1 MIGKSSMT
9 ADDELHEIE
18 RLRVLEELRLM
29 NTPSSP
35 AFDALT
41 EAAAAIFNC
50 PIGVV
55 SLISDDR
62 QWFKSKS
69 GLDMEGTD
77 RSVAFCDHTVKARRE
92 LIITDTHLDSRFCD
106 NPFVVGEPHIRFY
119 AGIPLSM
126 DGMYYLG
133 SLSVIGTEP
142 MVATEQQLQ
151 QLRWLARAVEGLFV
165 AHRATVSAN
174 DALAEARIQ
183 RLAAERRERL
193 LEHVETMAAIGAWRA
208 DLSTGEVTGSAQ
220 VRRIYEVP
228 EGQTIHIAQYLG
240 FYAPEDRDMVREQV
254 RSAIKTSSNF
264 RFEASVIPASGRR
277 RQVRAVGFI
286 EHEEG
291 RSFITGIVQDITEE
305 HEAARK
311 LWRAAHID
319 GLCNIPN
326 RTWFQQTL
334 AEKISDAHAR
344 SGQMTLMLLD
354 IDGFKE
360 INDTLGHLAGDALLR
375 VVAKRLQAALG
386 DKAAIARLGGD
397 EFTIVVD
404 GPLPADELRS
414 LADGVLAELRKPMQ
428 FERQPVYFSASM
440 GIAHYPQDARNQA
453 DLMRCADMALY
464 KVKRAGR
471 GSVGYYSPEIATIFD
486 ARRQAIE
493 KVRRAA
499 ADRTIVTFYQ
509 PKVRLRD
516 RAIYGFEALVR
527 IRNKDGSISG
537 PGEFWPALSDA
548 ASARL
553 IGKHVIA
560 ALTDD
565 IAYWLE
571 CGLDPGTI
579 SFNACEFTFQT
590 PGFAEDLIARLDRMQ
605 IPHSMLEIEVTET
618 VFWGE
623 DSKQIGKSLEQL
635 HASGI
640 RISVDDFGTGYASLT
655 HLRDFPIDCIKI
667 DQSFTVGLGSKAQHT
682 TIVNAL
688 VDLGHN
694 LGMDV
699 VAEGIETEGQLD
711 FLRAVGCD
719 GGQGFLF
726 SKAVPAV
733 EVRSLLV
740 DERSVVR
747 KVANAL
753 R

>member
-9 ADDELHEIE
+9 ADDETHETE

-29 NTPSSP
+29 HTPSSP

-50 PIGVV
+50 PIGLV

-62 QWFKSKS
+62 QWFKSKC
-69 GLDMEGTD
+69 GIDLEGTD
-77 RSVAFCDHTVKARRE
+77 RSAAFCDHTIKAKQE
-92 LIITDTHLDSRFCD
+92 LVIKDTHLDSRFSD
-106 NPFVVGEPHIRFY
+106 NPFVVSEPHIRFY

-126 DGMYYLG
+126 DGVYHLG
-133 SLSVIGTEP
+133 SLCVIGTEP

-151 QLRWLARAVEGLFV
+151 QLRRLARAVEGLFV

-174 DALAEARIQ
+174 DALAEARTQ
-183 RLAAERRERL
+183 RLAAERREKL
-193 LEHVETMAAIGAWRA
+193 LEHVETMAAIGAWRV
-208 DLSTGEVTGSAQ
+208 DIGTGEVMWSEQ

-228 EGQTIHIAQYLG
+228 QDQKITLDSGLE
-240 FYAPEDRDMVREQV
+240 FYAPEDRERVRATV
-254 RSAIKTSSNF
+254 G
-264 RFEASVIPASGRR
+264 EALESLSHFHYEAALITGAGRK
-277 RQVRAVGFI
+277 RQVRVAGFADC
-286 EHEEG
+286 EDG
-291 RSFITGIVQDITEE
+291 RMFMTGIIQDITEAQ
-305 HEAARK
+305 EAARK
-311 LWRAAHID
+311 LWRAAHVD
-319 GLCNIPN
+319 GLCDIPN

-344 SGQMTLMLLD
+344 SGQITLMLLD
-354 IDGFKE
+354 LDGFKE
-360 INDTLGHLAGDALLR
+360 INDTLGHLAGDAVLR
-375 VVAKRLQAALG
+375 VVARRLRTALG

-397 EFTIVVD
+397 EFTIVVE
-404 GPLPADELRS
+404 GPIPADELRA

-428 FERQPVYFSASM
+428 FERQAVYFSASM
-440 GIAHYPQDARNQA
+440 GLAHYPQDAGNQA
-453 DLMRCADMALY
+453 ALMRCADMALY
-464 KVKRAGR
+464 KVKRGGR

-499 ADRTIVTFYQ
+499 ADRTIVPFYQ

-527 IRNKDGSISG
+527 IRNNDGSISG

-553 IGKHVIA
+553 IGQHVIA

-571 CGLDPGTI
+571 SGLDPGTV

-590 PGFAEDLIARLDRMQ
+590 PGFAEDLIARLDRMR

-667 DQSFTVGLGSKAQHT
+667 DQSFIAGLGTKAQHT

-733 EVRSLLV
+733 EVKSFLV
-740 DERSVVR
+740 DER

-753 R
+753 L